1 EKKERKEN
9 PRYALYSQSPP
20 LASLRFTL
28 RYVSRRI
35 VCCRPHRLRRHRKPL
50 ANYAQLFTL
59 SSSDLKMEGK
69 AATSSSLL
77 RNMMVRVLLLGVLLL
92 LLRFAYVV
100 TITGESCNRGDFCF
114 FSLPPNLVSVIG
126 STSPVADDDD
136 LIKSVQF
143 YSSVFRDLISDGF
156 LSPDSKSLCVEATP
170 TGREVFSLREIGVKD
185 SIGISKK
192 ALRPLVVKGE
202 GHSIPFQAN
211 TFDFIFSGGGRLGKS
226 LKPLEFADEITR
238 TLKPQG
244 IAVVHV
250 AATDTYSF
258 NSFLDL
264 FNSCSLIK
272 MRDLD
277 APFDSPHIR
286 EFVIQKY
293 SGGGHH
299 KKSSGGGGGKCWI
312 PGYKTDLIRDAEPLI
327 QEEPLKPW
335 ITLKRN
341 IQNVK
346 YIPSMVDIRFKSRYV
361 YVDVGSRSYGS
372 SIGSWFKKQYP
383 KQNKTFDV
391 FAIEADKAFHEEYK
405 IKKKVQLL
413 PYAAWVRNETLSF
426 EINHDPGKE
435 VEAKAMGRGMGRIQ
449 PVKKSSSSLAGEVNL
464 IQGFDFADWLKKSV
478 RERDFVVM
486 KMDVEGTEFDLIPR
500 LIKTGAICLIDELFL
515 ECHYNRWQRCCP
527 GQRSQKYNKTYN
539 QCLELFTSL
548 RQSGVLV
555 HQWW

>member
-1 EKKERKEN
+1 
-9 PRYALYSQSPP
+9 
-20 LASLRFTL
+20 
-28 RYVSRRI
+28 
-35 VCCRPHRLRRHRKPL
+35 
-50 ANYAQLFTL
+50 
-59 SSSDLKMEGK
+59 METPSG
-69 AATSSSLL
+69 SLL
-77 RNMMVRVLLLGVLLL
+77 RKTMVRVLVLGVLIILV
-92 LLRFAYVV
+92 RFAYVV

-114 FSLPPNLVSVIG
+114 FSLPQNLDLVISG
-126 STSPVADDDD
+126 ASSGSSAVRSTSSDD
-136 LIKSVQF
+136 LYTSRDWIRSVQF
-143 YSSVFRDLISDGF
+143 YSSIFQDLIADGY
-156 LSPDSKSLCVEATP
+156 LSPESNTLCVETAT
-170 TGREVFSLREIGVKD
+170 GQDVFALREIGVKN

-192 ALRPLVVKGE
+192 AFRPLVVRGE
-202 GHSIPFQAN
+202 GHAIPFKDK
-211 TFDFIFSGGGRLGKS
+211 TFDFVFSGGGRLGNS
-226 LKPLEFADEITR
+226 LKQLEFADEITR

-250 AATDTYSF
+250 GATDTYSF

-264 FNSCSLIK
+264 FNSCSLVK

-277 APFDSPHIR
+277 GFDSSMPHVR
-286 EFVIQKY
+286 EFVIQKVEQV
-293 SGGGHH
+293 GHH
-299 KKSSGGGGGKCWI
+299 HHLNSGGGKCWI
-312 PGYKTDLIRDAEPLI
+312 PGYKRDLIRDAEPLI

-361 YVDVGSRSYGS
+361 YVDVGARSYGS

-391 FAIEADKAFHEEYK
+391 FAIEADKAFHDEYK

-539 QCLELFTSL
+539 QCLQLFTSL

>member
-1 EKKERKEN
+1 
-9 PRYALYSQSPP
+9 
-20 LASLRFTL
+20 
-28 RYVSRRI
+28 
-35 VCCRPHRLRRHRKPL
+35 
-50 ANYAQLFTL
+50 
-59 SSSDLKMEGK
+59 MEGK
-69 AATSSSLL
+69 PLTTTTTTSIL
-77 RNMMVRVLLLGVLLL
+77 RNITARLLLLGVLILL
-92 LLRFAYVV
+92 FRFAYVV
-100 TITGESCNRGDFCF
+100 TITGESCTRGDFCF
-114 FSLPPNLVSVIG
+114 FSLPPNLNSVITD
-126 STSPVADDDD
+126 SDSDSDS
-136 LIKSVQF
+136 IQSVQF
-143 YSSVFRDLISDGF
+143 YSTVFRDLISDGY
-156 LSPDSKSLCVEATP
+156 LSPDSNTLCVESTP
-170 TGREVFSLREIGVKD
+170 TGREVLSLREIGVKN

-192 ALRPLVVKGE
+192 AHRPLVLRGE
-202 GHSIPFQAN
+202 GHSIPFEDG
-211 TFDFIFSGGGRLGKS
+211 TFDFIFSGGGRLGNS
-226 LKPLEFADEITR
+226 LKPLEFAEEITR

-250 AATDTYSF
+250 ADATDTYSF

-264 FNSCSLIK
+264 FNSCSLVK
-272 MRDLD
+272 MRDLA
-277 APFDSPHIR
+277 APRHHHHLR
-286 EFVIQKY
+286 EFVIQK
-293 SGGGHH
+293 GVHH
-299 KKSSGGGGGKCWI
+299 NKDSNPGGGKCWI
-312 PGYKTDLIRDAEPLI
+312 PGYKRDLIRDAEPLI

-361 YVDVGSRSYGS
+361 YVDVGARSYGS

-405 IKKKVQLL
+405 VKKKVKLL
-413 PYAAWVRNETLSF
+413 PFAAWVRNETLSF

-435 VEAKAMGRGMGRIQ
+435 VEAMGSRGMGRIQ
-449 PVKKSSSSLAGEVNL
+449 PVKKSSTGGGEVNL

-527 GQRSQKYNKTYN
+527 GERSQKYSKTYK

-548 RQSGVLV
+548 RERGVLV